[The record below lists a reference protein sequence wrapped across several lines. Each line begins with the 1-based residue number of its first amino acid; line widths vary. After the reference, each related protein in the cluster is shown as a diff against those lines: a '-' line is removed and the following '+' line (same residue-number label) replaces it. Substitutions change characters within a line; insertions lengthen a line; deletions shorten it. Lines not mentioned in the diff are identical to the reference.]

1 MQSFDPQALLPLY
14 TAALP
19 AVFAT
24 IEDDED
30 RAFISELYM
39 QHRTLMYKTIVSYFK
54 EDAAVIEEA
63 FGESLIRMCKYCRT
77 LRFIPEEKRSVYLM
91 CIVRSVC
98 NTCMKDKHLHPRQE
112 ELSYEE
118 LPEDLVDEAA
128 DYDLIFSRFHAVE
141 LLNSFRKLSPREKEL
156 IRLRHI
162 DRLDYNEI
170 AEIMHSTAGAMRI
183 AVMRAKRHLEE
194 LAQERKEACDE

>member
-1 MQSFDPQALLPLY
+1 MQPFDPQALFPLY
-14 TAALP
+14 SAALP
-19 AVFAT
+19 AIFAT

-39 QHRTLMYKTIVSYFK
+39 QNRMLMYKTIVGYFK
-54 EDAAVIEEA
+54 EDTALVEDV

-77 LRFIPEEKRSVYLM
+77 LRFIPEEKRAVYLM

-98 NTCMKDKHLHPRQE
+98 NTWMKEKHLHPKQE

-118 LPEDLVDEAA
+118 LPEEIVDEAA

-141 LLNSFRKLSPREKEL
+141 LLNSFRELNQREKEL

-170 AEIMHSTAGAMRI
+170 AQIMHSTAGAMRI

-194 LAQERKEACDE
+194 LAQKRKEASDE